1 MSDVIEGEKRYNF
14 SFSRAGVIV
23 LMVGYG
29 LLCFLFCGFGIYI
42 GYDYAKQQIGEIA
55 SERAKIEER
64 PSSVVGE
71 TEPSVP
77 ARTFISLESQ
87 STDEQQSATT
97 AQASQQQQTAAIAQ
111 PSQQQQMTAQTMQ
124 QSLPDS
130 MKKVVNFRMNSTSVA
145 KDSTTALPASKL
157 RDTWEIQVAAV
168 SKLDGAEKLVQD
180 WKKKGVTMFIVTI
193 TGKSGKKWYIVR
205 TGRYDSKEKAD
216 AAAATFSKKLGLETI
231 ARPYGVF

>member
-29 LLCFLFCGFGIYI
+29 LLCFLFCGVGIYI
-42 GYDYAKQQIGEIA
+42 GYDYAKQQMGEVA
-55 SERAKIEER
+55 AERAKIEER

-77 ARTFISLESQ
+77 AQTFISLESQ
-87 STDEQQSATT
+87 STGEKPT
-97 AQASQQQQTAAIAQ
+97 ASQEQMPPPTNAQ

-130 MKKVVNFRMNSTSVA
+130 VKKVVNFRMNSTSVG

>member
-14 SFSRAGVIV
+14 SFSRAGVII

-29 LLCFLFCGFGIYI
+29 LLCFLFCGVGIYI
-42 GYDYAKQQIGEIA
+42 GYDYAKQQVVDVA
-55 SERAKIEER
+55 TERAKIEER
-64 PSSVVGE
+64 PSSVVGD
-71 TEPSVP
+71 TEPAVP

-87 STDEQQSATT
+87 SAQEQTNGSQQEQQPPQPQTQQQV
-97 AQASQQQQTAAIAQ
+97 QASSVSTTQQA
-111 PSQQQQMTAQTMQ
+111 
-124 QSLPDS
+124 LPDS
-130 MKKVVNFRMNSTSVA
+130 VKKVVNFRMNSTSVS
-145 KDSTTALPASKL
+145 KDSSTAVPVSKL
-157 RDTWEIQVAAV
+157 RTTWEIQVAAV

>member
-14 SFSRAGVIV
+14 SFSRAGVII

-29 LLCFLFCGFGIYI
+29 LLCFLFCGVGIYI
-42 GYDYAKQQIGEIA
+42 GYDYAKQQVVEVA
-55 SERAKIEER
+55 AERAKIEER
-64 PSSVVGE
+64 PSSVVGD
-71 TEPSVP
+71 TEPAVP

-87 STDEQQSATT
+87 SAQEQTNVGQQEQQVAQTQTPTQQQTQQASSVTT
-97 AQASQQQQTAAIAQ
+97 AQQA
-111 PSQQQQMTAQTMQ
+111 
-124 QSLPDS
+124 LPDS
-130 MKKVVNFRMNSTSVA
+130 VKKVVNFRMNSTSVS
-145 KDSTTALPASKL
+145 KDSSTAVPVSKL
-157 RDTWEIQVAAV
+157 RTTWEIQVAAV

>member
-1 MSDVIEGEKRYNF
+1 MYRYLLVCTGTCTG
-14 SFSRAGVIV
+14 GVV
-23 LMVGYG
+23 AHG
-29 LLCFLFCGFGIYI
+29 LFTTLNLEYLHTNSYCYCNCLSTCCGVNG
-42 GYDYAKQQIGEIA
+42 Q
-55 SERAKIEER
+55 
-64 PSSVVGE
+64 
-71 TEPSVP
+71 
-77 ARTFISLESQ
+77 TFISLESQ
-87 STDEQQSATT
+87 STGEKPT
-97 AQASQQQQTAAIAQ
+97 ASQEQMPPPTNAQ

-130 MKKVVNFRMNSTSVA
+130 VKKVVNFRMNSTSVG